1 MEGWRGGGM
10 EGWRG
15 GGMEGWRGG
24 GVEGGGWRDG
34 GMEGWRDGGV
44 EGRRG
49 GGVEGWRG
57 GGMEGWKIEEGKG
70 EVSTG
75 EGGEVGEEVGRKKER
90 RKVSI
95 LHTNCALQVNASLI
109 HKPLCMKD

>member
-1 MEGWRGGGM
+1 
-10 EGWRG
+10 
-15 GGMEGWRGG
+15 MEGWRGG
-24 GVEGGGWRDG
+24 GVEGWRDG
-34 GMEGWRDGGV
+34 GMKGW
-44 EGRRG
+44 RG
-49 GGVEGWRG
+49 GGVEGWRDG
-57 GGMEGWKIEEGKG
+57 SMEEGKG